1 MVARGWLGQCTAPC
15 RTPLQPRS
23 RTAWWTYRP
32 TWPVCFAVG
41 QSQNN
46 PGDLFEEAQWAEEAG
61 DIAEAERLYRILMKS
76 DPTDAAAPFNLGNL
90 LRASARNV
98 EAEAALRAAT
108 RADRTFADAWYNLS
122 DLLDEQG
129 RVEAAIDCLHTAL
142 RVAPDY
148 VDAMF
153 NLALLL
159 QRTSRYAEAADYW
172 RHYLASDRQS
182 EWAAQARRSLKFCEM
197 QINLVATAVRTQKS
211 GPGGLILRAPRERD

>member
-1 MVARGWLGQCTAPC
+1 VSQIRKWLPEVGLANVRLHPGSHYGLEVEQPGGRTDQHGQ
-15 RTPLQPRS
+15 L
-23 RTAWWTYRP
+23 
-32 TWPVCFAVG
+32 VLAVD
-41 QSQNN
+41 QSQDN
-46 PGDLFEEAQWAEEAG
+46 PDDLFEQAQSAEEAQ

-90 LRASARNV
+90 LRVSGRYV

-129 RVEAAIDCLHTAL
+129 RVEAAIDCLRTVL

-148 VDAMF
+148 LDAMF

-159 QRTSRYAEAADYW
+159 QRTSQYAEAADYW
-172 RHYLASDRQS
+172 RHYLANDRQS
-182 EWAAQARRSLKFCEM
+182 EWAARARRSLKFCEM
-197 QINLVATAVRTQKS
+197 QINLVTAVGTQKDN
-211 GPGGLILRAPRERD
+211 PDQAA

>member
-1 MVARGWLGQCTAPC
+1 MTERE
-15 RTPLQPRS
+15 
-23 RTAWWTYRP
+23 
-32 TWPVCFAVG
+32 
-41 QSQNN
+41 QN
-46 PGDLFEEAQWAEEAG
+46 
-61 DIAEAERLYRILMKS
+61 S
-76 DPTDAAAPFNLGNL
+76 FNLGNL
-90 LRASARNV
+90 LRGSARNV

-153 NLALLL
+153 NLALLV
-159 QRTSRYAEAADYW
+159 QRTSRYAEAAGYC

-182 EWAAQARRSLKFCEM
+182 EWAARARRSLKFCEM
-197 QINLVATAVRTQKS
+197 QINLVATAVRTQKDN
-211 GPGGLILRAPRERD
+211 PDQAA